1 MSEDQPS
8 RQPTAQ
14 SPNRWPR
21 FDGRQALR
29 WTLEGFLVPLAVFVT
44 VWMAA
49 SIFSSM
55 LSGVLL
61 SAEGVRIGGNVAV
74 FGYYLSG
81 GTIVLALM
89 LTRGVRWRTF
99 FGVIGFAL
107 ASAVQWN
114 LSKFILAHI

>member
-1 MSEDQPS
+1 M
-8 RQPTAQ
+8 
-14 SPNRWPR
+14 
-21 FDGRQALR
+21 
-29 WTLEGFLVPLAVFVT
+29 PLAVFVT